1 MLLFLNLFNGEI
13 VLLSSILFRPGR
25 SEIKFFCAQISLSRK
40 PFFKTFFFSFLF
52 NPTIST
58 GCRILNF
65 LSSCPFCSFL
75 KFPTRRWFY
84 FIPTYDEI
92 LYYIFYFFFPFFFL
106 KIKSYI
112 YTLKRISRYDKLS
125 QRRYKYWMEIF
136 PGNFS
141 NSSILK
147 ATNLKL

>member
-1 MLLFLNLFNGEI
+1 MLLLIQLFAAGPSLLNS
-13 VLLSSILFRPGR
+13 VR
-25 SEIKFFCAQISLSRK
+25 SV
-40 PFFKTFFFSFLF
+40 
-52 NPTIST
+52 
-58 GCRILNF
+58 
-65 LSSCPFCSFL
+65 
-75 KFPTRRWFY
+75 FY

>member
-1 MLLFLNLFNGEI
+1 MLYTLRMQFFNVICWI
-13 VLLSSILFRPGR
+13 V
-25 SEIKFFCAQISLSRK
+25 
-40 PFFKTFFFSFLF
+40 FK
-52 NPTIST
+52 
-58 GCRILNF
+58 
-65 LSSCPFCSFL
+65 
-75 KFPTRRWFY
+75 
-84 FIPTYDEI
+84 
-92 LYYIFYFFFPFFFL
+92 YIGFFFL